1 MSFTWFGSS
10 YEEKKININI
20 SGEFVRLFVYIFVVI
35 LIHRLHSVF
44 SVLVDNENP
53 LVHHWDVDGLAGTS
67 AFLEQRLERVETWL
81 EWFFLL
87 QFLTLPETAFKI
99 SFLTGRTCKFGD
111 LKSKF
116 SYCTDKCRQMLS
128 QERAEDFFKWK
139 AVASYWQKLVRPHL
153 VHFLYYWM

>member
-20 SGEFVRLFVYIFVVI
+20 SGEFVRLCVYIFVVI

-87 QFLTLPETAFKI
+87 QFLTLPETDLKI
-99 SFLTGRTCKFGD
+99 SLEKG
-111 LKSKF
+111 LANLVIWSPNLVIVHINV
-116 SYCTDKCRQMLS
+116 DKCQVNWKRKNV
-128 QERAEDFFKWK
+128 FKWK
-139 AVASYWQKLVRPHL
+139 AKTDETLLGAFSLILNVIY
-153 VHFLYYWM
+153 LYF